1 MFIITLIYKERDMI
15 WHRLDRD
22 KTIDMIGRVKSAAE
36 AMLFTPVTSEAKC
49 TRLPFLKSFLLYRL
63 TNFSSLPTFSMDFIS
78 NGDSFYY
85 MDGADTAIRQMVDM
99 GELDLNEDNIL
110 AYLNFYYCYVR
121 LPEGEIIL
129 LKNVDE
135 APNIDLYD
143 TERRELL
150 DMVPE
155 GVQIQRDGESGGFQ
169 ILAPALYDSS
179 PMEVLMTVS
188 KDGQVL
194 TSPKRMLT
202 LENLQ

>member
-1 MFIITLIYKERDMI
+1 MI

-49 TRLPFLKSFLLYRL
+49 TRLPFFNSFLLYRL

-78 NGDSFYY
+78 NGETFLY
-85 MDGADTAIRQMVDM
+85 MDGADTAIRQMVES
-99 GELDLNEDNIL
+99 GELVLNADNIL
-110 AYLNFYYCYVR
+110 PYLHFYYCYVR

-129 LKNVDE
+129 LKDTAE
-135 APNIDLYD
+135 GSHIDLYD
-143 TERRELL
+143 EERRESL
-150 DMVPE
+150 DVVPE
-155 GVQIQRDGESGGFQ
+155 GIQIEQDPQNGSFL

-179 PMEVLMTVS
+179 PMEVLITVS
-188 KDGQVL
+188 ADGQVT

-202 LENLQ
+202 LENMQ

>member
-1 MFIITLIYKERDMI
+1 MI

-78 NGDSFYY
+78 NGETFYY
-85 MDGADTAIRQMVDM
+85 MDGADTAIRQMVTS
-99 GELDLNEDNIL
+99 GELELNEETIIP
-110 AYLNFYYCYVR
+110 YLNFYYCYVR

-129 LKNVDE
+129 LKNPEE
-135 APNIDLYD
+135 APQIDLYD
-143 TERRELL
+143 EERREAL
-150 DMVPE
+150 DVIPE
-155 GVQIQRDGESGGFQ
+155 SVEIERDPTTGGFLV
-169 ILAPALYDSS
+169 LAPALYDSS
-179 PMEVLMTVS
+179 PMQVLITVS

-202 LENLQ
+202 LENIQ